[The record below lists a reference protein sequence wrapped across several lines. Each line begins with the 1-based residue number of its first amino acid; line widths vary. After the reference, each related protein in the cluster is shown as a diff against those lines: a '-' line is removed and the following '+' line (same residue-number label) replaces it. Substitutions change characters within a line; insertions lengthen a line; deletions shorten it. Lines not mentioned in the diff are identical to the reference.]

1 MKQTGRISL
10 PEIIIVVVVVAVGA
24 SIVAG
29 QLGISFAKPQGQ
41 AARPAAAQGAAG
53 TAPAQ
58 GASASGARP
67 QGGASA
73 QGGAPASGGRPSGT
87 AQGAT
92 AAQGSAAGQGGRPQS
107 GQSGQGA
114 PTGQPGQPGQSGQ
127 NGRRAFPVRAAAV
140 ATGNVIQYTKLHGD
154 VVSSS
159 ETKVYPAVAGKLIE
173 RKVRVGDRVAKGTV
187 IAYVD
192 PSRAGV
198 NYLPNAVESPVAGT
212 VLSVAV
218 DEGDTITTGTVVA
231 LVGNLARVKVAIA
244 VPERYLAN
252 LAIGTRA
259 EVRFDAV
266 PGVMYGARIAE
277 MSPVVDPASRT
288 LEVKLDFDRQDPR
301 VLAGMLGT
309 VRLVTDAR
317 YGVVVAPRAAVA
329 LGTDESSV
337 FVVKPDG
344 TAERRVVIL
353 GMEGEESFEVRRG
366 LAAGERLVVEGR
378 GALSDGDR
386 VRVIEDASGTGGGK
400 SGTGGRK

>member
-114 PTGQPGQPGQSGQ
+114 PTGQSGQ

-173 RKVRVGDRVAKGTV
+173 RKVGVGDRVAKGTV

-266 PGVMYGARIAE
+266 PGVQYGARIAE

-337 FVVKPDG
+337 FVVRPDG
-344 TAERRVVIL
+344 TAERRVVTL

-366 LAAGERLVVEGR
+366 LAAGERIVVEGR

-386 VRVIEDASGTGGGK
+386 VRVIEDTSGTSGGK
-400 SGTGGRK
+400 SGTGGGK

>member
-10 PEIIIVVVVVAVGA
+10 PEIIIVVVVVAVGV

-29 QLGISFAKPQGQ
+29 QLGISFSKPQGQ
-41 AARPAAAQGAAG
+41 AARPAAPQGAAG
-53 TAPAQ
+53 TVPAQ
-58 GASASGARP
+58 GAAAP
-67 QGGASA
+67 QGGA
-73 QGGAPASGGRPSGT
+73 
-87 AQGAT
+87 
-92 AAQGSAAGQGGRPQS
+92 AGQGARPQS
-107 GQSGQGA
+107 GQGATGGQAGVQNA
-114 PTGQPGQPGQSGQ
+114 QSGQ
-127 NGRRAFPVRAAAV
+127 NGRRSFPVRAAAV
-140 ATGNVIQYTKLHGD
+140 ATGSVIQYTKLHGD

-159 ETKVYPAVAGKLIE
+159 ETKVYPAVSGKLIE
-173 RKVRVGDRVAKGTV
+173 RKVGVGDRVAKGTV

-266 PGVMYGARIAE
+266 PGVQYGARIAE

-337 FVVKPDG
+337 FVVRPDG
-344 TAERRVVIL
+344 TAERRAVTL

-366 LAAGERLVVEGR
+366 LAAGERIVVEGR

-386 VRVIEDASGTGGGK
+386 VRVIEDTSGTSGGK
-400 SGTGGRK
+400 SGTGGGK